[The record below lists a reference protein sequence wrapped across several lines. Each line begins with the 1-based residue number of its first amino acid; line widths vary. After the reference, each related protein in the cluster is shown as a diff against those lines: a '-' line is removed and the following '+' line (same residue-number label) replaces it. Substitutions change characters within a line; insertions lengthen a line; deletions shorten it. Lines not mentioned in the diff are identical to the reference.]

1 VAVAAGDLLTGARA
15 GDKRSIARVLT
26 VVENDAPGAA
36 DVVRETFPQTGR
48 ALVLGVTGPPGG
60 GKSTLVSRLV
70 GAYRARGSR
79 VAVVAV
85 DPSSPF
91 TGGAILG
98 DRIRMVDR
106 ALDEGVF
113 IRSMAS
119 RGHVGG
125 LARATI
131 RIVNVL
137 DAIGF
142 DVVLVETVGVG
153 QEEIDVVR
161 VADTVALVTVPGL
174 GDDIQAIKA
183 GIIEIADVL
192 VVNKGDRPGA
202 DETVRDLAQ
211 MLTLGSRRYGEERGD
226 RSGHHRAAAS
236 GRDGGATLDEDK
248 GWKPPIVRT
257 VAATGEG
264 IDDLVKAVDRHRAW
278 SAESGERDRR
288 RADAA
293 RVEVEA
299 LLREALVRRL
309 EERVGADAVRRA
321 VDRVAA
327 RQVDPYAAVE
337 ELLRGA

>member
-1 VAVAAGDLLTGARA
+1 MAVAAADLLARA
-15 GDKRSIARVLT
+15 RTGDKHAIARVLS
-26 VVENDAPGAA
+26 VVENDSAGAA

-70 GAYRARGSR
+70 GAYRARVSR

-125 LARATI
+125 LARASV
-131 RIVNVL
+131 RVVNVL

-183 GIIEIADVL
+183 GILEIADIL

-211 MLTLGSRRYGEERGD
+211 MLTLGSRRYAEDG
-226 RSGHHRAAAS
+226 SGHHRAAGPPHAEPEEH
-236 GRDGGATLDEDK
+236 T

-264 IDDLVKAVDRHRAW
+264 IDELVAAVDRHREWA
-278 SAESGERDRR
+278 ARSGERERR

-299 LLREALVRRL
+299 LLRDALVRRL
-309 EERVGADAVRRA
+309 EERVGAEGVRRA
-321 VDRVAA
+321 VARVAA
-327 RQVDPYAAVE
+327 REVDPYAAVE
-337 ELLRGA
+337 ELLREA